1 MIININL
8 EKMSDAD
15 LEKLRVSLIDLHN
28 SLLAPE
34 SITPAIT
41 SALEDI
47 FTEYEIRMNS
57 FKD

>member
-1 MIININL
+1 MVININL
-8 EKMSDAD
+8 EKLSDAD
-15 LEKLRVSLIDLHN
+15 LEILRVSLINLHN
-28 SLLAPE
+28 SLSAPE
-34 SITPAIT
+34 SITSAIT